1 MDIEI
6 LKKELTFRT
15 SRSGGKGG
23 QNVNKVE
30 TKVEVM
36 LDLPAS
42 EAFTETEKELLLE
55 KLKKQLSKKGILS
68 AVDQTSRS
76 QLENH
81 ALAIEKLIAQI
92 EKALVLEGPR
102 LPTLKRWQ
110 VLEFRAKRKQERED
124 EI

>member
-1 MDIEI
+1 MNIEI

-36 LDLPAS
+36 LDVNAS
-42 EAFTETEKELLLE
+42 EAFTEKEKERVLD
-55 KLKKQLSKKGILS
+55 KLKNQLSKKGILS
-68 AVDQTSRS
+68 SVDQTTRS

-92 EKALVLEGPR
+92 EKAFVVEGPR

-110 VLEFRAKRKQERED
+110 VLEFRAKRKQEKAD
-124 EI
+124 EA